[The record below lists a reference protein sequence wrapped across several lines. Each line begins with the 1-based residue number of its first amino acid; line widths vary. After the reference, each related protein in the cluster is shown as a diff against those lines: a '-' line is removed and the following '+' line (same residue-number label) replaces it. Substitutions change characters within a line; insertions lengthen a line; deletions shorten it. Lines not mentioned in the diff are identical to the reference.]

1 MQKER
6 LLSEIQAKKIQEN
19 QKNTLDANE
28 KMKSLNDLRFALLQK
43 EEEILRQKAIHQ
55 ALMKRGVDYL
65 AEMELGHAPPR
76 ELIEKN
82 IKINPEELS
91 MDFILIL
98 SRDWL
103 LKRTEKYDWRG
114 IGEREELCGRGE
126 G

>member
-1 MQKER
+1 MQQGIEAEVQKER

-91 MDFILIL
+91 MDFI
-98 SRDWL
+98 
-103 LKRTEKYDWRG
+103 
-114 IGEREELCGRGE
+114 
-126 G
+126 

>member
-91 MDFILIL
+91 MDFI
-98 SRDWL
+98 
-103 LKRTEKYDWRG
+103 
-114 IGEREELCGRGE
+114 
-126 G
+126 